1 MVWSPKKNILKTKR
15 VFKKHCKRLSPLGSS
30 NCWGFFSNIEASVVV
45 NWCYINESGFAI
57 TAPANAK

>member
-1 MVWSPKKNILKTKR
+1 MVAHQKQNFDRGATKG
-15 VFKKHCKRLSPLGSS
+15 VTTGNHEGHTD
-30 NCWGFFSNIEASVVV
+30 CWVFFSSIEAPVVV